1 MSSNFIVSLKY
12 LQGFVSWLQNSLRN
26 GFFCILSEVTYI
38 TTDFAQILHTSLL
51 RIIVHIHVLSEL
63 YVMRGQAQGWKRGNS

>member
-38 TTDFAQILHTSLL
+38 NTDFVQIL